1 MVKKIKLIPFG
12 KESKIKDYFGITV
25 LSIILYLLLRFLILT
40 KIPMSLVDYSI
51 ISIIIIIGII
61 ATIKSKYKNDNYNK
75 L

>member
-12 KESKIKDYFGITV
+12 KESKIEDYFGITV